1 MVILHVLNAVNLFLL
16 GKMSLEDFRYFSIS
30 MKEIVIYLMF
40 GFICGYIRMNMLDLV
55 TALIPGIFLLI
66 IAFIS
71 NQKIGYGDALIVL
84 SNGFWLGS
92 RKMFISL
99 SVSMILVFLV
109 SLVMLIRYRYV
120 YKTELKDRRIAFI
133 PFIFTGTL
141 TAFLYACFS

>member
-30 MKEIVIYLMF
+30 MKETVIYLMF
-40 GFICGYIRMNMLDLV
+40 GFIRMDMLDLV

-71 NQKIGYGDALIVL
+71 NQKIGYGDELIVL
-84 SNGFWLGS
+84 SNGFWIGS
-92 RKMFISL
+92 RNIFISL

-120 YKTELKDRRIAFI
+120 NKTELKDRRIAFI
-133 PFIFTGTL
+133 PFIFTGTR
-141 TAFLYACFS
+141 FP